1 MIDYQIENFAK
12 AYDYRSNNHEN
23 WKVMPHIHEF
33 SELVFTKS
41 GVTTMY
47 INGRKL
53 LVPENHALLILPN
66 QIHEYSAETESILR
80 CCVFSN
86 DFIPIF
92 FQKTRGYEILNPVVD
107 FSECLELLNAL
118 EATDKLNTM
127 KICGLINL
135 ICAHFLENAVLCEKN
150 VDDHNLFS
158 EAICYISQNFKQD
171 ITLKK
176 VAKELGYNEKYL
188 SASLHALTKM
198 NFREFLGSYRI
209 DYAKHLLSDRK
220 APFIR
225 ILDVALECG
234 FSSINSFNR
243 CFKEVTGMTPSE
255 YRKQEALLNMR

>member
-1 MIDYQIENFAK
+1 MENFAK
-12 AYDYRSNNHEN
+12 AYDYRSNSHEN

-47 INGRKL
+47 INGRKF

-66 QIHEYSAETESILR
+66 QIHEYSIETKSILR

-86 DFIPIF
+86 DFIPTF

-107 FSECLELLNAL
+107 FSECLELIKAL
-118 EATDKLNTM
+118 ETTDKMNTV

-135 ICAHFLENAVLCEKN
+135 ICAHFLENAVFCEKS

-171 ITLKK
+171 ITLKQ

-209 DYAKHLLSDRK
+209 DYAKHLLSDSK
-220 APFIR
+220 KSFVR
-225 ILDVALECG
+225 ISDVALESG

-243 CFKEVTGMTPSE
+243 CFKAVTGMTPSE
-255 YRKQEALLNMR
+255 YRKQGAVAKVAN